1 MPHNKYRPSTIVCLI
16 GIGDGS
22 TRSVQVWV
30 DI

>member
-16 GIGDGS
+16 DIGDGS
-22 TRSVQVWV
+22 TRSVQVCV